1 MTSALL
7 NVLSG
12 KADAKLLTLY
22 IFNDIDKTNDCY
34 VISSFLSV
42 KNCTN
47 VLKNKEKK
55 DVLICDKNQ
64 MINLLKISPIIVVVN
79 FYWLLDWG
87 RSA

>member
-55 DVLICDKNQ
+55 
-64 MINLLKISPIIVVVN
+64 M
-79 FYWLLDWG
+79 Y
-87 RSA
+87 